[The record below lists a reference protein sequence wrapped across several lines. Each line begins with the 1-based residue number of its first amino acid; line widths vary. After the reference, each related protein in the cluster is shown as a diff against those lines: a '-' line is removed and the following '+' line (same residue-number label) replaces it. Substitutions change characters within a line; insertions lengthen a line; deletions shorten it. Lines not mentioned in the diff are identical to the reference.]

1 MTFQGCIRSKNHKN
15 LKRLSVEMIE
25 ESEGVIEVRM
35 RFFLQIKFDKWQ
47 IKNWCRDKIKTYVV
61 TREKV

>member
-15 LKRLSVEMIE
+15 LKRLSVEVIE

-35 RFFLQIKFDKWQ
+35 VLLTNQIRQVADKEL
-47 IKNWCRDKIKTYVV
+47 V
-61 TREKV
+61 